1 MNIFKDILCVVDVR
15 EDCVAALERA
25 VSLAESNQAS
35 LTVLDVVDRIT
46 AGIGMPDG
54 SPISADLQSAMVAS
68 DRQALEEL
76 VDPYRKRV
84 SIKIEVRKGIRF
96 MEIIRQV
103 LDNGYDL
110 VIKVPEKLDWFDRLF
125 GSDDMNLLRECPCPV
140 WLVKP
145 QIKKSYRLI
154 LAAVDTDDGY
164 PSAELKSRDALN
176 REVLEIACSL
186 ALSDFA
192 ELHVVHA
199 WQAIGENAMRGAFMH
214 TPEIKIINYVEQVRR
229 QRETKLNRAV
239 HEVTSQLG
247 EGVAEYLNPQIHLIK
262 GGPREEIP
270 KLAKQ
275 LEADV
280 IVMGTVARAGVPG
293 FIMGNTAETILN
305 QINCSVLAIKPSEF
319 ETPVTLEE

>member
-1 MNIFKDILCVVDVR
+1 MNIFKNILCVVDIK
-15 EDCVAALERA
+15 EDCAAALERA
-25 VSLAESNQAS
+25 VTLAESNQAS
-35 LTVLDVVDRIT
+35 LTVLGVVDRIT

-54 SPISADLQSAMVAS
+54 GPISADLQSAMVAA
-68 DRQALEEL
+68 DMQALEK
-76 VDPYRKRV
+76 VTNPYRKRV
-84 SIKIEVRKGIRF
+84 QIKIEVRKGIRF

-103 LDNGYDL
+103 LNNGHDL

-145 QIKKSYRLI
+145 QLEKSYRVV

-164 PSAELKSRDALN
+164 PPAELKSHDALN
-176 REVLEIACSL
+176 REILEIACLL

-192 ELHVVHA
+192 ELHIVHT
-199 WQAIGENAMRGAFMH
+199 WQAIGESAMRGAFMH

-229 QRETKLNRAV
+229 QREAKLDRVV

-262 GGPREEIP
+262 GGPRKEIP

-275 LEADV
+275 LKAEV
-280 IVMGTVARAGVPG
+280 VVMGTVARTGIPG

-319 ETPVTLEE
+319 ETPVTLEN